1 MRKSR
6 VSRRESWKQALER
19 LARLALRSPPRL
31 DVSPMDQFSPATR
44 PVTACVLELWVSAA
58 CDLYDVTSKGV
69 RMAT

>member
-19 LARLALRSPPRL
+19 VARLALRSTPRL
-31 DVSPMDQFSPATR
+31 DVSPMNQFSPATR
-44 PVTACVLELWVSAA
+44 PVTACVLELGVSAA
-58 CDLYDVTSKGV
+58 CDLYDDTSKGV

>member
-1 MRKSR
+1 MRKSG
-6 VSRRESWKQALER
+6 VSRRESWRQALER
-19 LARLALRSPPRL
+19 LERLALRSPPRL
-31 DVSPMDQFSPATR
+31 DVSPLNQFSPATR

>member
-19 LARLALRSPPRL
+19 VARLALRSTPRL
-31 DVSPMDQFSPATR
+31 DVSPMNQFSPATR
-44 PVTACVLELWVSAA
+44 PVTACVSELWVSAA
-58 CDLYDVTSKGV
+58 SDLSDCTSKGV

>member
-31 DVSPMDQFSPATR
+31 DVSPLNQFSPATR

-58 CDLYDVTSKGV
+58 CHLYDFTSKEV

>member
-6 VSRRESWKQALER
+6 VSRRESWRQALER

-31 DVSPMDQFSPATR
+31 DVSPLNQFSPATR

-58 CDLYDVTSKGV
+58 CDLYDDTSKGV
-69 RMAT
+69 MAT